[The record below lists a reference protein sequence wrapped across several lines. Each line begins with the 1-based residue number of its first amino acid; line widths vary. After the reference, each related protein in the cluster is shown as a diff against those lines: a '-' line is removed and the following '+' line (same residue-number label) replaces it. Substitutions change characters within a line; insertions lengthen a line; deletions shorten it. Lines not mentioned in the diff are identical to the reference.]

1 MGSGKT
7 TLGRE
12 LASKMKLS
20 FLDLDKYLEEK
31 YFKTIPQIFEEEGEA
46 GFRQKE
52 QACLHEV
59 SSFEGVV
66 IATGGGVPCFF
77 DNIEVMNETGYCV
90 FLDVAS
96 GELADRLLKSKSERP
111 LIKGK
116 SPEELESFIDSM
128 MEKRRPYYEGA
139 KYLISGTNISAQEIL
154 ERLNVD
160 HG

>member
-12 LASKMKLS
+12 LALKMKYS

-46 GFRQKE
+46 SFREKE
-52 QACLHEV
+52 QTCLQEI
-59 SSFEGVV
+59 SSFEDVI

-77 DNIEVMNETGYCV
+77 DNMEVMNTTGYCV

-96 GELADRLLKSKSERP
+96 EELADRLLKSKSERP

-128 MEKRRPYYEGA
+128 MEKRRPYYEKA
-139 KYLISGTNISAQEIL
+139 EYVISGANISAQEIL
-154 ERLNVD
+154 ERINVD